1 MTSLSARLAN
11 NQRFSFV
18 SDAYAAD
25 TFSVVRMH
33 GREAISQLFRFE
45 VTLVADDAAIDLTK
59 MLQNNATFSIGAP
72 DDSSRTTPYSG
83 MLAEFDQLHHAGG
96 YTFYRAVL
104 VPRAWRL
111 TLTRTCEVYLNEQT
125 IPQIL
130 GGVLRDAQLTGNAVD
145 LKLTGEY
152 RPRSYVCQFQESHFE
167 FVSRWMEK
175 EGMYYYFAQSGEA
188 DTLTIVDDRAMHA
201 ADALPVNYRPADEL
215 DTGVAPDSVQSFV
228 CRTKPLPAKVVLQDY
243 NYRKASLPLV
253 AQADVSAQGFGEAM
267 FYGDNFRD
275 ADEGTRYAKLRA
287 EGILCGGVR
296 FHGQATAVGLR
307 SGYFMQMSHH
317 YRDDFNGRYLV
328 TEITHE
334 GSQAGALL
342 AGIKTPFS
350 ENGAAREEIIYR
362 NSFSAIKA
370 DVQYRAPRDT
380 ARPTIAGTLNATVD
394 AEGSGEYAELD
405 EYGQYTVQLPFD
417 RTDKA
422 AAKGSA
428 RVRMATPYSGDGHGM
443 HFPLLKGAEVL
454 LAFSDGDPDQPVI
467 VGTVPNSVNSS
478 VVNQGNP
485 AMNRMVTKGGN
496 ILEMSD
502 KDGGQTIHLFS
513 PNGATHI
520 FIGARD

>member
-45 VTLVADDAAIDLTK
+45 MTLVSDDAAIDLTK
-59 MLQNNATFSIGAP
+59 MLQNNATFEIGAP
-72 DDSSRTTPYSG
+72 DDPSRTTPYSG

-104 VPRAWRL
+104 MPRAWRL

-130 GGVLRDAQLTGNAVD
+130 GGVLRDAQLTGSAVD
-145 LKLTGEY
+145 LKLTGDY

-167 FVSRWMEK
+167 FMSRWLEK

-215 DTGVAPDSVQSFV
+215 DTGVAPDSVQSFM

-253 AQADVSAQGFGEAM
+253 VEAAVSAQGFGEAM

-275 ADEGTRYAKLRA
+275 ADEGARYANLRA
-287 EGILCGGVR
+287 EEILCGGVR
-296 FHGQATAVGLR
+296 FHGQGTAVGMR
-307 SGYFMQMSHH
+307 SGYFMQLSHH

-350 ENGAAREEIIYR
+350 ASSEAREEIIYR
-362 NSFSAIKA
+362 NSFSAISA
-370 DVQYRAPRDT
+370 DVQYRAPRT
-380 ARPTIAGTLNATVD
+380 TVRPHIAGTLTGTVD
-394 AEGSGEYAELD
+394 AEGSGDYAELD
-405 EYGQYTVQLPFD
+405 AYGQYTVQLPFD

-454 LAFSDGDPDQPVI
+454 LAFIDGDPDQPVI
-467 VGTVPNSVNSS
+467 VGTVPNSVNSN
-478 VVNQGNP
+478 VVNQINP
-485 AMNRMVTKGGN
+485 AQNRIATSGGN
-496 ILEMSD
+496 QLLMNDTQGSQSMWMYSP
-502 KDGGQTIHLFS
+502 DGS
-513 PNGATHI
+513 THMI
-520 FIGARD
+520 IGSI